1 MGRSKAE
8 AREPWGE
15 SPKPLMHQ
23 TKAEFPMDG
32 ATVYLLECADGSL
45 YTGIT
50 RRTVEER
57 VSEHQLGISAGYTF
71 SWRPVRLIWSEHFVN
86 LTDAIL
92 CERRIKGWSR
102 AKKRALAAGDW
113 RLLQDLSIAYRDR
126 ASAAPSS

>member
-1 MGRSKAE
+1 
-8 AREPWGE
+8 
-15 SPKPLMHQ
+15 
-23 TKAEFPMDG
+23 MDG

-50 RRTVEER
+50 RRPVEER

-71 SWRPVRLIWSEHFVN
+71 SRRPVRLIWAEHFVN
-86 LTDAIL
+86 LTDAIV

-102 AKKRALAAGDW
+102 AKKQALAAGDW

-126 ASAAPSS
+126 TSTAPSS